1 VWLRIAKSSYLTE
14 QPSLRLIE
22 PSRTESIQI
31 KSPLRVYARA
41 RVRVRACACAC
52 VRFEA
57 PAVRSGLAGV
67 GAVQQRVA

>member
-1 VWLRIAKSSYLTE
+1 LRIAKSSYLTE
-14 QPSLRLIE
+14 QRVSIE